1 MPWAVMSLRGA
12 CRVPSIIFSDGEP
25 LSVTPELTK
34 VSDLDARRLR
44 RVAYV
49 ASKRAAGRLQADR
62 QPWPEPLIAQ
72 RSWLPTFYAGA
83 TGPLPSHSQEAT
95 VKKPK
100 SQKTPAGKSPPSGGP
115 VNADAELLAALE
127 AVRGFLDRVVDTNER
142 LLNEVRAGRE
152 VPPGRIA
159 ELEEQLAAERADL
172 ERFGLRVAQ
181 LKAAAAN
188 GLTAQQPKRR
198 KRA

>member
-1 MPWAVMSLRGA
+1 MTVECYPGM
-12 CRVPSIIFSDGEP
+12 
-25 LSVTPELTK
+25 TK

-44 RVAYV
+44 RVAYA
-49 ASKRAAGRLQADR
+49 ASKRAAGRLHSDR
-62 QPWPEPLIAQ
+62 RPWPEPLIAQ
-72 RSWLPTFYAGA
+72 RLVVADILRGRHRSVAFSVAG
-83 TGPLPSHSQEAT
+83 GNL
-95 VKKPK
+95 KKTK

-115 VNADAELLAALE
+115 VKADAELLDALE
-127 AVRGFLDRVVDTNER
+127 AVRGFLERVVDTNER

-152 VPPGRIA
+152 VPPGWIA
-159 ELEEQLAAERADL
+159 ALEEQLAAERADL

-188 GLTAQQPKRR
+188 ALTAQQPKRR

>member
-1 MPWAVMSLRGA
+1 
-12 CRVPSIIFSDGEP
+12 
-25 LSVTPELTK
+25 
-34 VSDLDARRLR
+34 
-44 RVAYV
+44 
-49 ASKRAAGRLQADR
+49 
-62 QPWPEPLIAQ
+62 
-72 RSWLPTFYAGA
+72 
-83 TGPLPSHSQEAT
+83 LPSQSQEAT
-95 VKKPK
+95 LKKPK

-181 LKAAAAN
+181 LKAAAADTLRGDN
-188 GLTAQQPKRR
+188 VEGSDLRAQEHRPVRR
-198 KRA
+198 QRRSEIGGPTD